1 MQEIFTA
8 IEEIRKRLGSRLY
21 IMGHHYE
28 SDAVIAHCDF
38 TGDSLELARRIPDVD
53 AEFIVFCGVTF
64 MGETA
69 ALLARKGQK
78 VLLPAPDADCRMALM
93 SRASAARAVLT
104 ELKERGLDFLPL
116 CYVNTDVP
124 LKAVVGEFGGSV
136 CTSANARVMMQ
147 WAFKKS
153 EHVLFLPDMHLG
165 RNTARD
171 LGMNEQSWHVLELD
185 ENGIRNPDAQPLDR
199 HLLLWPG
206 YCPVHAA
213 YTPDM
218 IQALRRAH
226 PGCRVTVHPE
236 AAPDVT
242 ALCDLAGSTSALIKD
257 AARFAKETDG
267 HSLLVVGTECNLV
280 KRLARRHMNSC
291 TIIPLLDGEDALCPD
306 MAKITPEKL
315 LSSLQSIEDGTYRT
329 VVLNDADREPAKLSL
344 TRMLEACR

>member
-1 MQEIFTA
+1 MRA
-8 IEEIRKRLGSRLY
+8 MPSSR
-21 IMGHHYE
+21 
-28 SDAVIAHCDF
+28 